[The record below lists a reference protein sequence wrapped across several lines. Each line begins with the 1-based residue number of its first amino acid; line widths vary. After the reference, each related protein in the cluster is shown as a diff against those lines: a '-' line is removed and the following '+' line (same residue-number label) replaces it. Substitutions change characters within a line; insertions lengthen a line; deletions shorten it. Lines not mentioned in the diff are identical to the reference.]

1 MVCQRQDQMIP
12 ADKVNY
18 IDEERYHI
26 VHDSRDIVW
35 IYTYGNGLFA
45 YDLATD
51 ELQHF
56 ESNIN
61 GFSHITSNFLQYI
74 MEDRAGGIWVS
85 SEYTGISRLSV
96 LNEGAERVFPEDETL
111 SDRSNTV
118 RMINR
123 MPDDKI
129 WLGTRRGGLYIYDP
143 HLKTIESSRYFDS
156 NIYAVEEGADGSI
169 WLGSR
174 GNGLSIDGKWYTYH
188 SDDPLSIGNNNIF
201 TLYRDRKNRMWIG
214 TFGGGL
220 NLAVKEKDKYVF
232 KRFLNN
238 FYSQRQEE
246 IQRKRAEADAVRE
259 NLEAQLGIVDKKKE
273 ELDKL
278 QHQEIE
284 KLEALSGLSAD
295 EAKERLVESLK
306 EEAKTQ
312 AQSYIND
319 IMDDAKLTASKE
331 AKRIV
336 IQSIQ
341 RVATETAIEN
351 SVTVFHIESDE
362 IKGRIIGREGRNI
375 RALEAATGVEI
386 VVDDTPEAIVL
397 SAFDPVRREI
407 ARLAL
412 HQLVTDGRIHPARI
426 EEVVAKVRK
435 QVEEEIIETGKRTTI
450 DLGIHG
456 LHPELIR
463 IIGKMKY
470 RSSYGQNLLQHARE
484 TANLCAVMASELGLN
499 PKKAKRAGL
508 LHDIGKVPDEEP
520 ELPHAL
526 LGMKLAEKFKE
537 KPDICNAIG
546 AHHDEIEMT
555 SLLAPIVQVCDAISG
570 ARPGA
575 RREIVEAYIK
585 RLNDLEQ
592 LAMSYPGVTKTYAI
606 QAGREL
612 RVIVGADKIDDKQTE
627 NLSGEIAKKI
637 QDEMT
642 YPGQVKITVIRET
655 RAVSFAK

>member
-1 MVCQRQDQMIP
+1 MSETV
-12 ADKVNY
+12 VT
-18 IDEERYHI
+18 I
-26 VHDSRDIVW
+26 VVSIACFIVGGFAS
-35 IYTYGNGLFA
+35 YMFFKHGLKSK
-45 YDLATD
+45 Y
-51 ELQHF
+51 
-56 ESNIN
+56 
-61 GFSHITSNFLQYI
+61 
-74 MEDRAGGIWVS
+74 
-85 SEYTGISRLSV
+85 
-96 LNEGAERVFPEDETL
+96 
-111 SDRSNTV
+111 
-118 RMINR
+118 
-123 MPDDKI
+123 DKI
-129 WLGTRRGGLYIYDP
+129 
-143 HLKTIESSRYFDS
+143 LKEAETEAEVI
-156 NIYAVEEGADGSI
+156 
-169 WLGSR
+169 
-174 GNGLSIDGKWYTYH
+174 K
-188 SDDPLSIGNNNIF
+188 
-201 TLYRDRKNRMWIG
+201 KNK
-214 TFGGGL
+214 L
-220 NLAVKEKDKYVF
+220 LEVKEK
-232 KRFLNN
+232 FLNKKADLEKEVSLRN
-238 FYSQRQEE
+238 QKIQQAENKLKQRELVLNQRQEE
-246 IQRKRAEADAVRE
+246 IQRKKVEAEAVKE
-259 NLEAQLGIVDKKKE
+259 NLEAQLVIVDKKKE
-273 ELDKL
+273 ELEHM
-278 QHQEIE
+278 QRQEIE
-284 KLEALSGLSAD
+284 KLEAISGLSAE
-295 EAKERLVESLK
+295 EAKERMVESLK

-526 LGMKLAEKFKE
+526 YGMKLAEKFKE

-546 AHHDEIEMT
+546 AHHDEVEMT

-585 RLNDLEQ
+585 RLNVLEQ

-612 RVIVGADKIDDKQTE
+612 RVIVGADKIDDKATE

-655 RAVSFAK
+655 RAVSYAK